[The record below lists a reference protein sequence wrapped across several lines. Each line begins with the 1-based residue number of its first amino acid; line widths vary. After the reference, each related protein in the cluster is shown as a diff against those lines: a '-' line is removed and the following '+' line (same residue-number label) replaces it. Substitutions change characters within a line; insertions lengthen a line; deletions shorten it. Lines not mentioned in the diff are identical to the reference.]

1 MDLTK
6 CFTNAAG
13 KNWIG
18 KCVLYHIAMY
28 VLARGS
34 HTVGEC
40 NMFMLPILKGKKTE
54 RGGICNFITTLMG
67 FSIIQEF
74 HFLMHWA
81 HKYKVQ

>member
-13 KNWIG
+13 RNWIG

-28 VLARGS
+28 AFARGS
-34 HTVGEC
+34 HTVGERH
-40 NMFMLPILKGKKTE
+40 LPLPVLKGRKTE
-54 RGGICNFITTLMG
+54 KGDICNFITTLMG
-67 FSIIQEF
+67 FSIIQEL